1 MDAAGPT
8 TTAVSMA
15 SQKAERLR
23 IEMDVF
29 KFILRL
35 EIITVDGLAFDNR
48 KCKLCKK
55 PCGRKFLVQGPE
67 MACELPCGC
76 AVGHMCIREYWSLHE
91 MAQVSCPVVSTHSFC
106 YPIHNIVPCESPHRT
121 RIANFAMVQCQKQIP
136 ELIEASTAL
145 AQLSPVF
152 SRPEPS
158 ASARGYSPDPKIG
171 AVEEEDE
178 KKLLIEQF
186 ENDTGLHFL
195 SHDGSLKSNVFEGF
209 STELCY
215 WSEDA
220 TSERILTAG
229 DQDKGS
235 SKDVASVESG
245 SPSASSIISSDKGKS
260 RKGSI
265 SRVWGVGC
273 AAVKAVDIFP
283 KRSD

>member
-1 MDAAGPT
+1 
-8 TTAVSMA
+8 MA

-35 EIITVDGLAFDNR
+35 EIISVDGLAIDNR

-55 PCGRKFLVQGPE
+55 PYGRRFLVQGPE

-76 AVGHMCIREYWSLHE
+76 TVGHMCIREYWSLHE
-91 MAQVSCPVVSTHSFC
+91 MAQISCPVVSTHSFC
-106 YPIHNIVPCESPHRT
+106 YPINNIVPRESPHRT
-121 RIANFAMVQCQKQIP
+121 RDANFAMVQCQKQTP
-136 ELIEASTAL
+136 ELVEDSTAL
-145 AQLSPVF
+145 ARLNPLF
-152 SRPEPS
+152 SRHEPS
-158 ASARGYSPDPKIG
+158 DSARGYSPDSKIG

-195 SHDGSLKSNVFEGF
+195 SHDGSLESNAFEGF
-209 STELCY
+209 SAELCH

-229 DQDKGS
+229 DQDEEP
-235 SKDVASVESG
+235 SKEVASVESG
-245 SPSASSIISSDKGKS
+245 SPSASSIISSDKGRS

-265 SRVWGVGC
+265 SRVWGIGR
-273 AAVKAVDIFP
+273 AAVKVVDIFP
-283 KRSD
+283 GESGWLMT

>member
-23 IEMDVF
+23 IEMEVF

-35 EIITVDGLAFDNR
+35 EIITVDGLALDNR

-55 PCGRKFLVQGPE
+55 PYGRRFLVQGPE
-67 MACELPCGC
+67 MACELPCRC
-76 AVGHMCIREYWSLHE
+76 TVGHMCIREYWSLHE
-91 MAQVSCPVVSTHSFC
+91 MTQISCPVVSTHSFC
-106 YPIHNIVPCESPHRT
+106 YPINNIVLRESPHRT
-121 RIANFAMVQCQKQIP
+121 RDANFAMVQCQKQIP
-136 ELIEASTAL
+136 QLVEASTASARL
-145 AQLSPVF
+145 NLF

-158 ASARGYSPDPKIG
+158 DSARAYSPDPKIG

-195 SHDGSLKSNVFEGF
+195 SHDGSLESNVFEGF
-209 STELCY
+209 SAELCN

-229 DQDKGS
+229 DQDEES

-245 SPSASSIISSDKGKS
+245 SPSASSIISSDKGRS

-265 SRVWGVGC
+265 SRVWGIGR

-283 KRSD
+283 KKSG

>member
-67 MACELPCGC
+67 IACELPCGC

-91 MAQVSCPVVSTHSFC
+91 MAQVSCPV
-106 YPIHNIVPCESPHRT
+106 
-121 RIANFAMVQCQKQIP
+121 CQKQIP

-245 SPSASSIISSDKGKS
+245 SPSASNIISSDKGKS

-265 SRVWGVGC
+265 SRVWGIGC